1 MKDDAQPKIHP
12 PRKVPLS
19 LIPKLKETLARL
31 EKTGVI
37 SKSDKPSDWVN
48 SLVIVEKKDG
58 SLRLCLDPKDLN
70 KAIKREYFK
79 PPSIE
84 TISSKLSGKKVFT
97 VIDMTN
103 CYWHKKLDEKSSE
116 LCTFNT
122 PFGRYKF
129 NRMPFGICS
138 ASDIAQKMV
147 ENHFGNIDGVLAVHD
162 DITISGKNTEEH
174 DIILRQVLNRAT
186 ESNIKFNRSKIQ
198 LRVKEVTYLGGIVS
212 ADGFKPD
219 PMKVKAITNMPR
231 PENKQALQRLL
242 GMVNYLS
249 SFIPNLSEITAPLR
263 ALLKKDVRWV
273 WYHEHDQSLEKLKKC
288 LTSKPV
294 LKFYDVNKP
303 TTLQVDASQHGLG
316 AYILQVAYASRSL
329 TTAETHYA
337 QIEKELLAIV
347 FGCERFH
354 CYTYGVTIDVQSDH
368 KPLEQIMKKPLS
380 QVPPRIQRLFLRLQ
394 KYQLSV
400 RYVPGKYLYIAD
412 TLSRAFLQEPDD
424 QSTSELHQDS
434 EVMIHSL
441 LSNLPVSDEK
451 LIQLKEATSTDEIL
465 QILAN
470 TIKSGWPNN
479 KRDISKEIVQY

>member
-1 MKDDAQPKIHP
+1 
-12 PRKVPLS
+12 
-19 LIPKLKETLARL
+19 
-31 EKTGVI
+31 
-37 SKSDKPSDWVN
+37 
-48 SLVIVEKKDG
+48 
-58 SLRLCLDPKDLN
+58 
-70 KAIKREYFK
+70 
-79 PPSIE
+79 
-84 TISSKLSGKKVFT
+84 
-97 VIDMTN
+97 
-103 CYWHKKLDEKSSE
+103 
-116 LCTFNT
+116 
-122 PFGRYKF
+122 
-129 NRMPFGICS
+129 
-138 ASDIAQKMV
+138 MV